1 MEILVLLNIKVSVL
15 QYNTIKDLI
24 RTGRLLFA
32 VILPII
38 RINGLKV
45 NYRNNAMIG

>member
-1 MEILVLLNIKVSVL
+1 MEILVLLKIPYFDATVEYNKRFIK
-15 QYNTIKDLI
+15 
-24 RTGRLLFA
+24 TGRLLFA